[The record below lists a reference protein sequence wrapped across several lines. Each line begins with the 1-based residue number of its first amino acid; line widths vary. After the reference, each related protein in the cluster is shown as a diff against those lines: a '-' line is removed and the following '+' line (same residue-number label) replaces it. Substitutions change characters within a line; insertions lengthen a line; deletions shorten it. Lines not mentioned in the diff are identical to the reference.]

1 MEVDVSRIQVLS
13 AGTTQ
18 WISKTYA
25 EDLECLVI

>member
-18 WISKTYA
+18 WISKMCV
-25 EDLECLVI
+25 EDLGCLVI